1 IKAYCDF
8 GAVVTVQATG
18 GTAPYQYAF
27 VTNGSAP
34 VLADYTSS
42 NTAVLDPAISTE
54 WDVWVMDSN
63 GCVEL
68 IDVVIATDPLPT
80 VDVPSFA
87 VNQCTVDTG
96 FEFEVTN
103 VTGVG
108 PFTYSIGNGFQSSP
122 IFTVSTA
129 GTYTVTVRD
138 AHGCTNSVPVS
149 IEIYPALD
157 LNAAVTTLPSCSDDD
172 GVVTVT
178 GAGGSGNYAYSISP
192 IAGTISGNVISGL
205 PAGTYTVTIT
215 DTTTGCSDT
224 VSVILEAPTPVTFTT
239 TAIDVS
245 CNGGNDGAIVVNL
258 PASNDNPVYRYSID
272 IDGGVT
278 TQTSN
283 VFSGLAAGTYTVLV
297 TS

>member
-1 IKAYCDF
+1 TYSYTINGGLPIGGQTDPTISLTGLTAGDYTIVVTDEDTGCTDTVTVTVNEPDPLTLAEIDSIKAYCDF

-68 IDVVIATDPLPT
+68 IDVVIETDPLPT

-103 VTGVG
+103 VNGVG

-122 IFTVSTA
+122 VFTVSTP
-129 GTYTVTVRD
+129 GNYIVTVKD
-138 AHGCTNSVPVS
+138 AHGCTNNVPVT
-149 IEIYPALD
+149 IDIYPALN

-172 GVVTVT
+172 GVITVT
-178 GAGGSGNYAYSISP
+178 GAGGSGDY
-192 IAGTISGNVISGL
+192 
-205 PAGTYTVTIT
+205 TY
-215 DTTTGCSDT
+215 
-224 VSVILEAPTPVTFTT
+224 
-239 TAIDVS
+239 
-245 CNGGNDGAIVVNL
+245 
-258 PASNDNPVYRYSID
+258 
-272 IDGGVT
+272 
-278 TQTSN
+278 
-283 VFSGLAAGTYTVLV
+283 
-297 TS
+297 